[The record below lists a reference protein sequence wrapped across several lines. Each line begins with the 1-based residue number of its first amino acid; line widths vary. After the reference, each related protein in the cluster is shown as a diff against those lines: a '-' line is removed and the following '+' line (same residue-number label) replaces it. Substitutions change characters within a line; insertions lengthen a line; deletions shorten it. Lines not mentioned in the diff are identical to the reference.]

1 MMDNKPAETAFFEGD
16 EVVLA
21 KGSYQG
27 TLGVFIKLRQDAR
40 WADIRERNGGTRC
53 HPVEWLTHSTG
64 VAAWAPKER
73 LQ

>member
-1 MMDNKPAETAFFEGD
+1 MMDIKPAEKPFFEGD

-40 WADIRERNGGTRC
+40 WADIRERNGDTRC
-53 HPVEWLTHSTG
+53 HPVEWLAHSTG
-64 VAAWAPKER
+64 AAAWAPKGR
-73 LQ
+73 LP